1 MKWRMKTGGHHEG
14 PSTPKPDV
22 QPAGQRKP
30 GGQRNPYLMTMR
42 IVATP
47 VLTNFAGVPVRVW
60 KGFLPNMPESQ
71 PCEVFVFRIVVHS
84 AEARAKL
91 QELIPIAVPVP
102 LHQVFDELEAQGKE
116 CEPYGAI

>member
-1 MKWRMKTGGHHEG
+1 MAHENGRAPRRTVDAEAGRPTGGATQAGRTTE
-14 PSTPKPDV
+14 PVPDDN
-22 QPAGQRKP
+22 ADR
-30 GGQRNPYLMTMR
+30 RD
-42 IVATP
+42 P